1 MPEDNGKQNTDES
14 YMNKYQKHDVCS
26 YGNILVW
33 VDDKLSKSFK
43 SYLGEYAVFDTSLLI
58 VWLKK
63 ILYWYYEKHFN
74 KELVMTKKVN

>member
-1 MPEDNGKQNTDES
+1 MPEDHGKQNTDES
-14 YMNKYQKHDVCS
+14 YMNKYQKHDACS

-43 SYLGEYAVFDTSLLI
+43 SYLGEDAVFDTSLLI

-63 ILYWYYEKHFN
+63 VSIV
-74 KELVMTKKVN
+74 LVLWKTF